1 MVVGAA
7 QRHGGGDGRGVG
19 EGGWVVHPWAGE
31 TRLCEGGEAWELTLK
46 LTGERAQVGGT

>member
-19 EGGWVVHPWAGE
+19 EGGRVVHARVGEAAVRDGEARELALELAGE
-31 TRLCEGGEAWELTLK
+31 WT
-46 LTGERAQVGGT
+46 QVRRT